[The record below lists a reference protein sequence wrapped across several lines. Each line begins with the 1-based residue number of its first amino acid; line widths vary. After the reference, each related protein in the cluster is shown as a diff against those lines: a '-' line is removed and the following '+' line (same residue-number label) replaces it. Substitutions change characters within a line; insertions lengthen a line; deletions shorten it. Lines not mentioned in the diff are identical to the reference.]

1 ASLEAAL
8 GRAVAGTGQ
17 VIGVVAEAG
26 VGKSRLCHEFTERAR
41 TQGIAVYDAHCV
53 AHGKM
58 IPFLPVLELLRGY
71 FGITDQDGDEAAR
84 RKVAGTLL
92 LLDPELTDALPL
104 LLEFLGVPDPERP
117 VPRMDPEARQRQL
130 FELIRRLVHARS
142 RREPAVLLIDD
153 LHWID
158 GASEGFVETI
168 IEALSGTRTLFL
180 VNFRPEYHAGW
191 TQKSYYQQLP
201 LLPLGPEAIAEL
213 LASLLGT
220 DPSLAGLV
228 ERMRERTRGNPFFIE
243 EVVQSLLEAGTLQ
256 GTRGSYRLAR
266 PVAEVTI
273 PATVQAV
280 LAARIDRLP
289 EREKQI
295 VQTAAVIGTEFSE
308 PILQAAVELPLS
320 EPAGA
325 RRGLVGDQR
334 PDPSAATLAQGARAR
349 RHAAGVGGGHG
360 ARPRG
365 EDLLAQLRLAPR
377 HLARGGGRRVQ
388 RGGADGIEGWG
399 HPLAGNPAAGLRA
412 RKGTKRRRRAR
423 VRQARPSGGRARRGV
438 RRPSALRR
446 RRGHRLRPLLHRRV
460 PRGRGDLRSRDR
472 AGGRRPHRGG
482 RRRGG
487 DRLPLRQLP
496 RAQGVEP
503 RPPGPAR
510 GR

>member
-1 ASLEAAL
+1 
-8 GRAVAGTGQ
+8 
-17 VIGVVAEAG
+17 
-26 VGKSRLCHEFTERAR
+26 
-41 TQGIAVYDAHCV
+41 
-53 AHGKM
+53 M

-92 LLDPELTDALPL
+92 LLGPELTDALPL
-104 LLEFLGVPDPERP
+104 LLEFLGVPDPGRP
-117 VPRMDPEARQRQL
+117 VPRMEPEARQRQL

-243 EVVQSLLEAGTLQ
+243 EVVQSLVEAGTLQ
-256 GTRGSYRLAR
+256 GARGSYRLAR
-266 PVAEVTI
+266 PVAEVAI

-295 VQTAAVIGTEFSE
+295 LQTAAVIGKEFSE
-308 PILQAAVELPLS
+308 PILQAVVDLPPSELAAALR
-320 EPAGA
+320 A
-325 RRGLVGDQR
+325 LV
-334 PDPSAATLAQGARAR
+334 AAEFLYE
-349 RHAAGVGGGHG
+349 AALFPQ
-360 ARPRG
+360 AEYAFR
-365 EDLLAQLRLAPR
+365 
-377 HLARGGGRRVQ
+377 
-388 RGGADGIEGWG
+388 
-399 HPLAGNPAAGLRA
+399 HPLTQEVAYRSQLAE
-412 RKGTKRRRRAR
+412 RRAR
-423 VRQARPSGGRARRGV
+423 VHAAVARAIAAQYTGKLDERAALLAHHFEAAGESLEAATSN
-438 RRPSALRR
+438 RRPARCVGSTHPAEGLPHWRKVR
-446 RRGHRLRPLLHRRV
+446 TLAAKV
-460 PRGRGDLRSRDR
+460 PDLAEADVLGLV
-472 AGGRRPHRGG
+472 A
-482 RRRGG
+482 
-487 DRLPLRQLP
+487 
-496 RAQGVEP
+496 RAQLLNLGSRLGASAEVAAAVFEE
-503 RPPGPAR
+503 